1 MVGDG
6 VNDVPALKASRLAI
20 AQGTGAQMAKSV
32 ADLVLVRGSFAV
44 VPPMVEQGREALR
57 NLQRVAK
64 LYVTKSAFAA
74 FLILLIGTTST
85 AYPLLPRHFSLAA
98 TITIGIPT
106 FFLALAPSSGPWRSP
121 SFARDVARFAVPAGT
136 LIGVGVLASYLF
148 ALHPLKLPLIEA
160 RTAAITVLI
169 VLGLYLILVLEA
181 TGFRRRTIVSLA
193 IAALAALYVLAL
205 VIPPV
210 RNFFALAPPDPGIIA
225 TALGGSALSLV
236 ALALS
241 GFTPG
246 AAASL
251 TPPQPREPHASTN
264 T

>member
-1 MVGDG
+1 
-6 VNDVPALKASRLAI
+6 
-20 AQGTGAQMAKSV
+20 MAKSV
-32 ADLVLVRGSFAV
+32 ADLVLVPGDFAV

-64 LYVTKSAFAA
+64 LYVTKSSFAA
-74 FLILLIGTTST
+74 FLILLIGTTSA

-121 SFARDVARFAVPAGT
+121 GFAREVARFAVPAGT
-136 LIGVGVLASYLF
+136 LTGVGVLASYLF

-181 TGFRRRTIVSLA
+181 TGLRRRTIVSLA
-193 IAALAALYVLAL
+193 VAALAALYVLAL

-210 RNFFALAPPDPGIIA
+210 REFFELAPPDPGILA
-225 TALGGSALSLV
+225 TALGGSVLSLV
-236 ALALS
+236 GLYMS

-251 TPPQPREPHASTN
+251 APPEPPAPSGAAASMTGPR
-264 T
+264 